1 MHCIQNIRHSFKN
14 LIKAEENMLLEIL
27 ELLRGKTGEKQK
39 AVILVTIF
47 HVTAR
52 TVCEERSRMET

>member
-1 MHCIQNIRHSFKN
+1 
-14 LIKAEENMLLEIL
+14 MLLEIL

-52 TVCEERSRMET
+52 TVCEERSPMET